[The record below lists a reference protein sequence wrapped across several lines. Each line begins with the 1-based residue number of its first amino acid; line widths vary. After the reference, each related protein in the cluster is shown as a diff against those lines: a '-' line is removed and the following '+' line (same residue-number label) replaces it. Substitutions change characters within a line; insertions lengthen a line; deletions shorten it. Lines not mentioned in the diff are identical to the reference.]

1 MPTQHG
7 QAAASI
13 STEAVQILRRH
24 TGRGPT
30 KARTLM
36 DDQCV
41 AIVLEDTLTT
51 SERTLAENGEG
62 ELVLGTR
69 HSLQRAMRDDLTS
82 MVETLTGRK
91 VRAFM
96 SDNHIDPD
104 TGVEVFL
111 LEPQP

>member
-1 MPTQHG
+1 MASQQG

-30 KARTLM
+30 KARTTM
-36 DDQCV
+36 DENCV
-41 AIVLEDTLTT
+41 MIVLEDTLTT
-51 SERTLAENGEG
+51 SERTLVENGSEQ
-62 ELVLGTR
+62 LVLTTR
-69 HSLQRAMRDDLTS
+69 QNLQRAMREDLTS
-82 MVETLTGRK
+82 MVEILTGRK

-111 LEPQP
+111 FEPQP